1 MKYNLK
7 CIDFTATYYQNG
19 AIAPKEKSLAY
30 CFNSTNII
38 CITACQVGSK
48 IYFL

>member
-19 AIAPKEKSLAY
+19 AIAPKEKNVWPTVL
-30 CFNSTNII
+30 IPHI
-38 CITACQVGSK
+38 
-48 IYFL
+48 LHM